1 LLGDHG
7 PSKSSFFFLPNKL
20 VVTNPAVRRG
30 TAPTEISD
38 PKLQVLVDMKDKIP
52 KEDNI
57 VEIIVNG
64 FLNGSDG

>member
-1 LLGDHG
+1 
-7 PSKSSFFFLPNKL
+7 

-38 PKLQVLVDMKDKIP
+38 PKLQVLVDMRDKIP